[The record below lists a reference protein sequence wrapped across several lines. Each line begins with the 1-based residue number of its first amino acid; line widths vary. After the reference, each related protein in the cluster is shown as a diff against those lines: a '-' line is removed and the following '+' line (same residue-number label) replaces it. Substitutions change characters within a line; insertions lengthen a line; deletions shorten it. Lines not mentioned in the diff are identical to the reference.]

1 MSTHEIKASD
11 CTWAEIMFEDVN
23 QAFEHAQLLEDQLK
37 DPNLSPDSRKF
48 IEECLDD
55 LFSALFDGAFFND

>member
-11 CTWAEIMFEDVN
+11 LNWAEIMFEDVN
-23 QAFEHAQLLEDQLK
+23 QAFEHAQMLEDQLK
-37 DPNLSPDSRKF
+37 DPNLSADSRQF

-55 LFSALFDGAFFND
+55 LFSALFDGAFFQ